1 MSQESPPPQLM
12 MELPESGLAAFRPA
26 PPAPGYALRTYRPGD
41 ERRFFALMALAGW
54 PGWDDAKLQPWI
66 ARIPPESWFMAID
79 QASGQIVATAMGLHN
94 HTPLH
99 PFGGELG
106 WVAGDPAHAGR
117 GLGLA
122 VCAAVTAR
130 LIAAGYRGIHL
141 YSEDHRLP
149 ALNTY
154 FKLGYQPLLYAPD
167 MAGRWRQVCALLG
180 RPFAPENWRSA

>member
-1 MSQESPPPQLM
+1 MSPESPSQLI
-12 MELPESGLAAFRPA
+12 MELPEPLLAGFQPVA
-26 PPAPGYALRTYRPGD
+26 PAPGYALRTYRAGD
-41 ERRFFALMALAGW
+41 ERRFFELMALAGW

-66 ARIPPESWFMAID
+66 ARIPPGSWFMAIEEG
-79 QASGQIVATAMGLHN
+79 SGQIVATAMALHN

-130 LIAAGYRGIHL
+130 LIAAGYRAIHL
-141 YSEDHRLP
+141 YTEDERLP
-149 ALNTY
+149 ALKTY
-154 FKLGYQPLLYAPD
+154 FRLGYRPLLYAPD
-167 MAGRWRQVCALLG
+167 MAERWRSVCAQLG
-180 RPFAPENWRSA
+180 EPFAPGDWREA